1 MAEAGDTTAHSAPGR
16 SLHDRILGDIEAN
29 IITGRWPPG
38 HKIPSEQQLTAEYG
52 CSRMT
57 VNKVLTQLAR
67 AGLVQRRRK
76 TGSIVLAQQSQSAIL
91 DIYDIRDEVAAS
103 GRRHAYRILSVSTE
117 KAGRDRAK
125 TLAVS
130 ADAPLL
136 VVRCLHLA
144 SGKPFCLEE
153 RLINLTA
160 VPEAADADF
169 TATSPGPWLLQHV
182 PWTAAEHRIAADTA
196 APLASAALNL
206 PPGSAVLVVERQ
218 TWRLTD
224 CITEVR
230 LTYPGGQHRLTA
242 RFTPSQL
249 FSTAPAERS

>member
-1 MAEAGDTTAHSAPGR
+1 MMAEAGDRTAHSAPGR

-38 HKIPSEQQLTAEYG
+38 HKIPSEQQLTADYG

-67 AGLVQRRRK
+67 AGLVLRRRK

-103 GRRHAYRILSVSTE
+103 GRRHAYRILSVSRE

-125 TLAVS
+125 TLALS

-169 TATSPGPWLLQHV
+169 TATSPV
-182 PWTAAEHRIAADTA
+182 PGCCSMCPGRLPSIV
-196 APLASAALNL
+196 L
-206 PPGSAVLVVERQ
+206 PPTPPPPLPAPPSTCRPVRPCWWWNAD
-218 TWRLTD
+218 WRLTD

-230 LTYPGGQHRLTA
+230 SPI
-242 RFTPSQL
+242 
-249 FSTAPAERS
+249 PAAS